1 MANVVTGRKERV
13 LVALYEG
20 VRRNGYPPSIRD
32 LMHVCD
38 ISSTSVV
45 VYQLDGLE
53 RAGFIT
59 RDREVARS
67 IRLTNYGLTAAS
79 RMARDEAG
87 EPCPACGRS

>member
-1 MANVVTGRKERV
+1 MADVVAGRKERV

-59 RDREVARS
+59 RDRENARS
-67 IRLTNYGLTAAS
+67 IRLTPDGRDRAS
-79 RMARDEAG
+79 HLSSQSSG
-87 EPCPACGRS
+87 EPCLVCGRS